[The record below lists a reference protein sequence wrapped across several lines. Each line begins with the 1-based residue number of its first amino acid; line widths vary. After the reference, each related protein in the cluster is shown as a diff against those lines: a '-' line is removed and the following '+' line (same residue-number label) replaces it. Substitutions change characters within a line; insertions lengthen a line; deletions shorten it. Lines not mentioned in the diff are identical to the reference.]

1 MSMTQEELSKTF
13 LGIGSGELGLPF
25 LSMPNIEI
33 FGKPIHK
40 NKSKQRRAR
49 RKSQRTNRK

>member
-1 MSMTQEELSKTF
+1 MIQEELSKTF
-13 LGIGSGELGLPF
+13 LGLGSGELGYPF
-25 LSMPNIEI
+25 LSMPNIER

>member
-1 MSMTQEELSKTF
+1 MITKEDIDNTF
-13 LGIGSGELGLPF
+13 LLWEDTELGYPF
-25 LSMPNIEI
+25 PQPPNMAR

>member
-1 MSMTQEELSKTF
+1 MIMKKDLDNTF
-13 LGIGSGELGLPF
+13 LLLGDKELGYSF
-25 LSMPNIEI
+25 LSMPIIER

>member
-1 MSMTQEELSKTF
+1 MDKSKLDNYYLLWGDKPLGDASF
-13 LGIGSGELGLPF
+13 LPADIAR
-25 LSMPNIEI
+25 

-49 RKSQRTNRK
+49 RKSQRNNR